1 MVYNQKRI
9 SRRFHIKWD
18 KCINNLQFDNSL
30 SVAQNKYHQYE
41 FLSILSFFINICIV
55 SLLKKRSS
63 VRFVKS
69 SVWLKGQGS
78 IWGQFHRFLRM
89 ISKWYNTAL
98 QNTFFFMLSLSNVA
112 YCISKLI
119 WANRMTL
126 IHIFLFFFSFWW
138 QKWWK
143 LFLGG

>member
-18 KCINNLQFDNSL
+18 KCINNFQFDNSL

-69 SVWLKGQGS
+69 SVWLKGQAS
-78 IWGQFHRFLRM
+78 MWGQFHRFLRI

-98 QNTFFFMLSLSNVA
+98 QNMFFFYVKLEQCCVLHQQINLSKQNDINPQFPFFL
-112 YCISKLI
+112 LI
-119 WANRMTL
+119 LMAKMME
-126 IHIFLFFFSFWW
+126 IIFF
-138 QKWWK
+138 
-143 LFLGG
+143 G